1 MAWYEPTARGK
12 WYKMLT
18 PLVVGVMDVNK
29 TLLNGSDIFT
39 IKQVWDAK
47 EAAKLPARTLAYIGD
62 AVYELSLRL
71 NHVAIGI
78 DGAGKL
84 HDSLVGIVNSPSQA
98 KVFEAI
104 FPELPEEDMKMVKTW
119 RNAKTPIR
127 YGSGTRSEYAK
138 ATALE
143 AWCGYLFVTGQTDR
157 LTEVINTAIRL
168 AE

>member
-1 MAWYEPTARGK
+1 
-12 WYKMLT
+12 
-18 PLVVGVMDVNK
+18 MDVNK
-29 TLLNGSDIFT
+29 SILKGSDIFS
-39 IKQVWDAK
+39 IKQTWDAK

-98 KVFEAI
+98 KVFDSI
-104 FPELPEEDMKMVKTW
+104 FPELPEDEMKMVKTW
-119 RNAKTPIR
+119 RNSKIPVR
-127 YGSGTRSEYAK
+127 YGSGTRLEYAK

-143 AWCGYLFVTGQTDR
+143 AWVGYLFVTGQTER
-157 LTEVINTAIRL
+157 LFKIIEVAIEL
-168 AE
+168 SETKD

>member
-1 MAWYEPTARGK
+1 
-12 WYKMLT
+12 
-18 PLVVGVMDVNK
+18 MDVNK
-29 TLLNGSDIFT
+29 SILKGSDIFS
-39 IKQVWDAK
+39 IKQTWDAK

-98 KVFEAI
+98 KVFDSI
-104 FPELPEEDMKMVKTW
+104 FPELPEDEMKMVKTW
-119 RNAKTPIR
+119 RNSKIPVR
-127 YGSGTRSEYAK
+127 YGSGTRLEYAK

-143 AWCGYLFVTGQTDR
+143 AWVGYLFVTGQTER
-157 LTEVINTAIRL
+157 LYKIIEIAI
-168 AE
+168 EMSNSKE

>member
-1 MAWYEPTARGK
+1 
-12 WYKMLT
+12 
-18 PLVVGVMDVNK
+18 MDVNK
-29 TLLNGSDIFT
+29 SILKGSDIFS
-39 IKQVWDAK
+39 IKQTWDAK

-98 KVFEAI
+98 KVFDSI
-104 FPELPEEDMKMVKTW
+104 FPELPEDEMKMVKTW
-119 RNAKTPIR
+119 RNSKIPVR
-127 YGSGTRSEYAK
+127 YGSGTRLEYAK

-143 AWCGYLFVTGQTDR
+143 AWVGYLFVTGQTER
-157 LTEVINTAIRL
+157 LYKIIEIAI
-168 AE
+168 EMSNSKD

>member
-1 MAWYEPTARGK
+1 
-12 WYKMLT
+12 
-18 PLVVGVMDVNK
+18 MDVNK
-29 TLLNGSDIFT
+29 SLLKGSDIFS
-39 IKQVWDAK
+39 IKQTWDAK

-98 KVFEAI
+98 KVFDII
-104 FPELPEEDMKMVKTW
+104 FPELPEDEMKMVKTW
-119 RNAKTPIR
+119 RNSKIPVR
-127 YGSGTRSEYAK
+127 YGSGIRLEYAK

-143 AWCGYLFVTGQTDR
+143 AWVGYLFVTGQTER
-157 LTEVINTAIRL
+157 LYKIIEIAI
-168 AE
+168 EMSNSKD

>member
-1 MAWYEPTARGK
+1 
-12 WYKMLT
+12 
-18 PLVVGVMDVNK
+18 MDVNK
-29 TLLNGSDIFT
+29 SILKGSDIFS
-39 IKQVWDAK
+39 IKQTWDAK

-98 KVFEAI
+98 KVFDSI
-104 FPELPEEDMKMVKTW
+104 FPELPEDEMKMVKTW
-119 RNAKTPIR
+119 RNSKIPVR
-127 YGSGTRSEYAK
+127 YGSGTRLEYAK

-143 AWCGYLFVTGQTDR
+143 AWVGYLFVTGQTER
-157 LTEVINTAIRL
+157 LYKIIEIPSNPFM
-168 AE
+168 

>member
-1 MAWYEPTARGK
+1 
-12 WYKMLT
+12 
-18 PLVVGVMDVNK
+18 MDVNK
-29 TLLNGSDIFT
+29 TILNGSDIFN
-39 IKQVWDAK
+39 IKTTWDKK

-71 NHVAIGI
+71 NHVASGI

-98 KVFEAI
+98 KVFEVI

-127 YGSGTRSEYAK
+127 YGSGTRGEYAR

-143 AWCGYLFVTGQTDR
+143 AWCGYLFVTGQTER
-157 LTEVINTAIRL
+157 LEKIIRTALEL
-168 AE
+168 AKNQG

>member
-1 MAWYEPTARGK
+1 
-12 WYKMLT
+12 
-18 PLVVGVMDVNK
+18 MDVNK
-29 TLLNGSDIFT
+29 TILNGSDIFN
-39 IKQVWDAK
+39 IKTTWDAK

-71 NHVAIGI
+71 NHVASGI

-98 KVFEAI
+98 KVFEVI

-119 RNAKTPIR
+119 RNAKIPIR
-127 YGSGTRSEYAK
+127 YGSGTRGEYAR

-143 AWCGYLFVTGQTDR
+143 AWCGYLFVTGQTER
-157 LTEVINTAIRL
+157 LEKIIRTALEL
-168 AE
+168 AKNQG

>member
-1 MAWYEPTARGK
+1 
-12 WYKMLT
+12 
-18 PLVVGVMDVNK
+18 MDVNK
-29 TLLNGSDIFT
+29 SLLKGSDIFS
-39 IKQVWDAK
+39 IKQTWDAK

-98 KVFEAI
+98 KVFDII
-104 FPELPEEDMKMVKTW
+104 FPELPEDEMKMVKTW
-119 RNAKTPIR
+119 RNSKIPVR
-127 YGSGTRSEYAK
+127 YGSGTRLEYAK

-143 AWCGYLFVTGQTDR
+143 AWVGYLFVTGQTER
-157 LTEVINTAIRL
+157 LYKIIEIAI
-168 AE
+168 EMSNSKD

>member
-1 MAWYEPTARGK
+1 MA
-12 WYKMLT
+12 
-18 PLVVGVMDVNK
+18 VNK
-29 TLLNGSDIFT
+29 SILKGSDIFS
-39 IKQVWDAK
+39 IKQTWDAK

-98 KVFEAI
+98 KVFDSI
-104 FPELPEEDMKMVKTW
+104 FPELPEDEMKMVKTW
-119 RNAKTPIR
+119 RNSKIPVR
-127 YGSGTRSEYAK
+127 YGSGTRLEYAK

-143 AWCGYLFVTGQTDR
+143 AWVGYLFVTGQTER
-157 LTEVINTAIRL
+157 LYKIIEIAI
-168 AE
+168 EMSNSKD